1 MFHVKHSNRKFKRS
15 IRKIVQLY
23 HLLYA
28 SNEYVLSRKLKIAKF
43 GRTLHM
49 KDYNTLLFDESKK
62 NGIELNDRQIAQFN
76 QYYELLTEKNKV
88 MNLTAIT
95 GYNDVV
101 KKHFIDSMMISRIV
115 DMRKITTLCDIGTG
129 AGFPGIPLKI
139 VYPHLRLSLVD
150 SVGKRV
156 NFLSEVVEKI
166 GLENVETIHSRTE
179 DLAHNPKYR
188 EKYDLVTARAV
199 ASMNVLSEYCI
210 PYAKIGGYFAA
221 YKSGNIEE
229 ELNNA
234 RNAVNTLG
242 GTIEKTDMF
251 DLYGMGRSIVL
262 IRKVKN
268 TPKVYPRK
276 AGTPSKN
283 PL

>member
-1 MFHVKHSNRKFKRS
+1 
-15 IRKIVQLY
+15 
-23 HLLYA
+23 
-28 SNEYVLSRKLKIAKF
+28 
-43 GRTLHM
+43 M
-49 KDYNTLLFDESKK
+49 KDYNTLLFDETKK
-62 NGIELNDRQIAQFN
+62 NGMELSDKQIAQFN
-76 QYYELLTEKNKV
+76 LYYELLTAKNKV

-95 GYNDVV
+95 EYNDVV
-101 KKHFIDSMMISRIV
+101 KKHFIDSMMISRV
-115 DMRKITTLCDIGTG
+115 LDMKKINSLCDVGTG

-139 VYPHLRLSLVD
+139 VYPHLHLTLVD

-156 NFLSEVVEKI
+156 NFLSEVVEKLD
-166 GLENVETIHSRTE
+166 LEDVEAIHSRTE
-179 DLAHNPKYR
+179 DLAHNSKYR

-229 ELNNA
+229 EIENA
-234 RNAVNTLG
+234 KNAVKTLG
-242 GTIEKTDMF
+242 GKIEKTDMF
-251 DLYGMGRSIVL
+251 ELYEMGRSIVL
-262 IRKVKN
+262 IRKVN
-268 TPKVYPRK
+268 TTPKIYPRK

>member
-1 MFHVKHSNRKFKRS
+1 
-15 IRKIVQLY
+15 
-23 HLLYA
+23 
-28 SNEYVLSRKLKIAKF
+28 
-43 GRTLHM
+43 M
-49 KDYNTLLFDESKK
+49 KDYNTLLFDETMK
-62 NGIELNDRQIAQFN
+62 NGMELSDKQIAQFN
-76 QYYELLTEKNKV
+76 LYYELLTAKNKV

-95 GYNDVV
+95 EYNDVV
-101 KKHFIDSMMISRIV
+101 KKHFIDSMMISRV
-115 DMRKITTLCDIGTG
+115 LDMKKINSLCDVGTG

-139 VYPHLRLSLVD
+139 VYPHLHLTLVD

-156 NFLSEVVEKI
+156 NFLSEVVEKL
-166 GLENVETIHSRTE
+166 GLEDVEAIHSRTE
-179 DLAHNPKYR
+179 DLAHNSKYR

-229 ELNNA
+229 EIENA
-234 RNAVNTLG
+234 KNAVKTLG
-242 GTIEKTDMF
+242 GKIEKKDMF
-251 DLYGMGRSIVL
+251 ELYEMGRSIVL
-262 IRKVKN
+262 IRKVN
-268 TPKVYPRK
+268 STPKIYPRK

>member
-1 MFHVKHSNRKFKRS
+1 
-15 IRKIVQLY
+15 
-23 HLLYA
+23 
-28 SNEYVLSRKLKIAKF
+28 
-43 GRTLHM
+43 M
-49 KDYNTLLFDESKK
+49 KDYNTLLFDETKK
-62 NGIELNDRQIAQFN
+62 NGMELSDKQIAQFN
-76 QYYELLTEKNKV
+76 LYYELLTAKNKV

-95 GYNDVV
+95 EYNDVV
-101 KKHFIDSMMISRIV
+101 KKHFIDSMMISRV
-115 DMRKITTLCDIGTG
+115 LDMKKIISLCDVGTG

-139 VYPHLRLSLVD
+139 VYPHLHLTLVD

-156 NFLSEVVEKI
+156 NFLSEVVEKL
-166 GLENVETIHSRTE
+166 GLEDVEAIHSRTE
-179 DLAHNPKYR
+179 DLAHNSKYR

-229 ELNNA
+229 EIENA
-234 RNAVNTLG
+234 KNAVKTLG
-242 GTIEKTDMF
+242 GKIEKTDMF
-251 DLYGMGRSIVL
+251 ELYEMGRSIVL
-262 IRKVKN
+262 IRKVN
-268 TPKVYPRK
+268 TTPKIYPRK

>member
-1 MFHVKHSNRKFKRS
+1 
-15 IRKIVQLY
+15 
-23 HLLYA
+23 
-28 SNEYVLSRKLKIAKF
+28 
-43 GRTLHM
+43 M
-49 KDYNTLLFDESKK
+49 KDYNTLLFDETKK
-62 NGIELNDRQIAQFN
+62 NGMELSDKQIAQFN
-76 QYYELLTEKNKV
+76 LYYELLTAKNKV

-95 GYNDVV
+95 EYNDVV
-101 KKHFIDSMMISRIV
+101 KKHFIDSMMISRV
-115 DMRKITTLCDIGTG
+115 LDMKKINSLCDVGTG

-139 VYPHLRLSLVD
+139 VYPHLHLTLVD

-156 NFLSEVVEKI
+156 NFLSEVVEKLD
-166 GLENVETIHSRTE
+166 LEDVEAIHSRTE
-179 DLAHNPKYR
+179 DLAHNSKYR

-229 ELNNA
+229 EIENA
-234 RNAVNTLG
+234 KNAVKTLG
-242 GTIEKTDMF
+242 GKIEKTDMF
-251 DLYGMGRSIVL
+251 ELYEMGRSIVL
-262 IRKVKN
+262 IKKASS
-268 TPKVYPRK
+268 TPKMYPRK

>member
-1 MFHVKHSNRKFKRS
+1 
-15 IRKIVQLY
+15 
-23 HLLYA
+23 
-28 SNEYVLSRKLKIAKF
+28 
-43 GRTLHM
+43 M
-49 KDYNTLLFDESKK
+49 KDYNTLLLDETKK
-62 NGIELNDRQIAQFN
+62 NGMELSDKQIAQFN
-76 QYYELLTEKNKV
+76 LYYELLTAKNKV

-95 GYNDVV
+95 EYNDVV
-101 KKHFIDSMMISRIV
+101 KKHFIDSMMISRV
-115 DMRKITTLCDIGTG
+115 LDMKKINSLCDVGTG

-139 VYPHLRLSLVD
+139 VYPHLHLTLVD

-156 NFLSEVVEKI
+156 NFLSEVVEKL
-166 GLENVETIHSRTE
+166 GLEDVEAIHSRTE
-179 DLAHNPKYR
+179 DLAHNSKYR

-229 ELNNA
+229 EIENA
-234 RNAVNTLG
+234 KNAVKTLG
-242 GTIEKTDMF
+242 GKIEKTDMF
-251 DLYGMGRSIVL
+251 ELYEMGRSIVL
-262 IRKVKN
+262 IRKVKS
-268 TPKVYPRK
+268 TPKIYPRK

>member
-1 MFHVKHSNRKFKRS
+1 
-15 IRKIVQLY
+15 
-23 HLLYA
+23 
-28 SNEYVLSRKLKIAKF
+28 
-43 GRTLHM
+43 M
-49 KDYNTLLFDESKK
+49 KDYNTLLFDETKK
-62 NGIELNDRQIAQFN
+62 NGMELSDKQIAQFN
-76 QYYELLTEKNKV
+76 LYYELLTAKNKV

-95 GYNDVV
+95 EYNDVV
-101 KKHFIDSMMISRIV
+101 KKHFIDSMMISRV
-115 DMRKITTLCDIGTG
+115 LDMKKINSLCDVGTG

-139 VYPHLRLSLVD
+139 VYPHLHLTLVD

-156 NFLSEVVEKI
+156 NFLSEVVEKL
-166 GLENVETIHSRTE
+166 GLEDVEAIHSRTE
-179 DLAHNPKYR
+179 DLAHNSKYR

-229 ELNNA
+229 EIENA
-234 RNAVNTLG
+234 KNAVKTLG
-242 GTIEKTDMF
+242 GKIEKTDMF
-251 DLYGMGRSIVL
+251 ELYEMGRSIVL
-262 IRKVKN
+262 IRKVN
-268 TPKVYPRK
+268 TTPKIYPRK

>member
-1 MFHVKHSNRKFKRS
+1 MN
-15 IRKIVQLY
+15 
-23 HLLYA
+23 
-28 SNEYVLSRKLKIAKF
+28 
-43 GRTLHM
+43 
-49 KDYNTLLFDESKK
+49 DYNTLLFDETKK
-62 NGIELNDRQIAQFN
+62 NGMELSDKQIAQFN
-76 QYYELLTEKNKV
+76 LYYELLTAKNKV

-95 GYNDVV
+95 EYNDVV
-101 KKHFIDSMMISRIV
+101 KKHFIDSMMISRV
-115 DMRKITTLCDIGTG
+115 LDMKKISSLCDVGTG

-139 VYPHLRLSLVD
+139 VYPHLHLTLVD

-156 NFLSEVVEKI
+156 NFLSEVVEKL
-166 GLENVETIHSRTE
+166 GLEDVEAIHSRTE
-179 DLAHNPKYR
+179 DLAHNSKYR

-229 ELNNA
+229 EIENA
-234 RNAVNTLG
+234 KNAVKTLG
-242 GTIEKTDMF
+242 GKIEKTDMF
-251 DLYGMGRSIVL
+251 ELYEMGRSIVL
-262 IRKVKN
+262 IRKVN
-268 TPKVYPRK
+268 STPKIYPRK

>member
-1 MFHVKHSNRKFKRS
+1 
-15 IRKIVQLY
+15 
-23 HLLYA
+23 
-28 SNEYVLSRKLKIAKF
+28 
-43 GRTLHM
+43 M
-49 KDYNTLLFDESKK
+49 KDYNTILFDETKK
-62 NGIELNDRQIAQFN
+62 NGMELSDKQITQFN
-76 QYYELLTEKNKV
+76 LYYELLTAKNKV

-95 GYNDVV
+95 EYNDVV
-101 KKHFIDSMMISRIV
+101 KKHFIDSMMISRV
-115 DMRKITTLCDIGTG
+115 LDMKKINSLCDVGTG

-139 VYPHLRLSLVD
+139 VYPHLHLTLVD

-156 NFLSEVVEKI
+156 NFLSEVVEKL
-166 GLENVETIHSRTE
+166 GLEDVEAIHSRTE
-179 DLAHNPKYR
+179 DLAHNSKYR

-229 ELNNA
+229 EIENA
-234 RNAVNTLG
+234 KNAVKTLG
-242 GTIEKTDMF
+242 GKIEKTDMF
-251 DLYGMGRSIVL
+251 ELYEMGRSIVL
-262 IRKVKN
+262 IRKVN
-268 TPKVYPRK
+268 STPKIYPRK

>member
-1 MFHVKHSNRKFKRS
+1 
-15 IRKIVQLY
+15 
-23 HLLYA
+23 
-28 SNEYVLSRKLKIAKF
+28 
-43 GRTLHM
+43 M
-49 KDYNTLLFDESKK
+49 KDYNTLLFDETKK
-62 NGIELNDRQIAQFN
+62 NGMELSDKQIAQFN
-76 QYYELLTEKNKV
+76 LYYELLTAKNKV

-95 GYNDVV
+95 EYNDVV
-101 KKHFIDSMMISRIV
+101 KKHFIDSMMISRV
-115 DMRKITTLCDIGTG
+115 LDMKKINLLCDVGTG

-139 VYPHLRLSLVD
+139 VYPHLHLTLVD

-156 NFLSEVVEKI
+156 NFLSEVVEKL
-166 GLENVETIHSRTE
+166 GLEDVEAIHSRTE
-179 DLAHNPKYR
+179 DLAHNSKYR

-229 ELNNA
+229 EIENA
-234 RNAVNTLG
+234 KNAVKTLG
-242 GTIEKTDMF
+242 GKIEKKDMF
-251 DLYGMGRSIVL
+251 ELYEMGRSIVL
-262 IRKVKN
+262 IRKVN
-268 TPKVYPRK
+268 STPKIYPRK

>member
-1 MFHVKHSNRKFKRS
+1 
-15 IRKIVQLY
+15 
-23 HLLYA
+23 
-28 SNEYVLSRKLKIAKF
+28 
-43 GRTLHM
+43 M
-49 KDYNTLLFDESKK
+49 KDYNTLLFDETKK
-62 NGIELNDRQIAQFN
+62 NGMELSDKQIAQFN
-76 QYYELLTEKNKV
+76 LYYELLTAKNKV

-95 GYNDVV
+95 EYNDVV
-101 KKHFIDSMMISRIV
+101 KKHFIDSMMISRV
-115 DMRKITTLCDIGTG
+115 LDMKKINSICDVGTG

-139 VYPHLRLSLVD
+139 VYPHLHLTLVD

-156 NFLSEVVEKI
+156 NFLSEVVEKL
-166 GLENVETIHSRTE
+166 GLEDVEAIHSRTE
-179 DLAHNPKYR
+179 DLAHNSKYR

-229 ELNNA
+229 EIENA
-234 RNAVNTLG
+234 KNAVKTLG
-242 GTIEKTDMF
+242 GKIEKKDMF
-251 DLYGMGRSIVL
+251 ELYEMGRSIVL
-262 IRKVKN
+262 IRKVN
-268 TPKVYPRK
+268 STPKIYPRK

>member
-1 MFHVKHSNRKFKRS
+1 
-15 IRKIVQLY
+15 
-23 HLLYA
+23 
-28 SNEYVLSRKLKIAKF
+28 
-43 GRTLHM
+43 M

-262 IRKVKN
+262 IRKVKG

>member
-1 MFHVKHSNRKFKRS
+1 
-15 IRKIVQLY
+15 
-23 HLLYA
+23 
-28 SNEYVLSRKLKIAKF
+28 
-43 GRTLHM
+43 M
-49 KDYNTLLFDESKK
+49 KDYNTLLFDETKK
-62 NGIELNDRQIAQFN
+62 NGMELSDKQIAQFN
-76 QYYELLTEKNKV
+76 LYYELLTAKNKV

-95 GYNDVV
+95 EYNDVV
-101 KKHFIDSMMISRIV
+101 KKHFIDSMMISRV
-115 DMRKITTLCDIGTG
+115 LDMKKINSLCDVGTG

-139 VYPHLRLSLVD
+139 VYPHLHLTLVD

-156 NFLSEVVEKI
+156 NFLSEVVEKL
-166 GLENVETIHSRTE
+166 GLEDVEAIHSRTE
-179 DLAHNPKYR
+179 DLAHNSKYR

-229 ELNNA
+229 EIENA
-234 RNAVNTLG
+234 KNAVKTLG
-242 GTIEKTDMF
+242 GKIEKTDMF
-251 DLYGMGRSIVL
+251 ELYEMGRSIVL
-262 IRKVKN
+262 IRKVYS
-268 TPKVYPRK
+268 TPKIYPRK

>member
-1 MFHVKHSNRKFKRS
+1 
-15 IRKIVQLY
+15 
-23 HLLYA
+23 
-28 SNEYVLSRKLKIAKF
+28 
-43 GRTLHM
+43 M
-49 KDYNTLLFDESKK
+49 KNYNTILFDETKK
-62 NGIELNDRQIAQFN
+62 NGMELSDKQIAQFN
-76 QYYELLTEKNKV
+76 LYYELLTAKNKV

-95 GYNDVV
+95 EYNDVV
-101 KKHFIDSMMISRIV
+101 KKHFIDSMMISRV
-115 DMRKITTLCDIGTG
+115 LDMKKISSLCDVGTG

-139 VYPHLRLSLVD
+139 VYPHLQLTLVD

-156 NFLSEVVEKI
+156 NFLSEVVEKL
-166 GLENVETIHSRTE
+166 GLEDVEAIHSRTE
-179 DLAHNPKYR
+179 DLAHNSKYR

-229 ELNNA
+229 EIENA
-234 RNAVNTLG
+234 KNAVKTLG
-242 GTIEKTDMF
+242 GKIEKTDMF
-251 DLYGMGRSIVL
+251 ELYEMGRSIVL
-262 IRKVKN
+262 IRKVN
-268 TPKVYPRK
+268 STPKIYPRK

>member
-1 MFHVKHSNRKFKRS
+1 
-15 IRKIVQLY
+15 
-23 HLLYA
+23 
-28 SNEYVLSRKLKIAKF
+28 
-43 GRTLHM
+43 M
-49 KDYNTLLFDESKK
+49 KDYNTLLYDESKK

-95 GYNDVV
+95 EYNDVV

-115 DMRKITTLCDIGTG
+115 DMRKITTICDIGTG

-166 GLENVETIHSRTE
+166 GLEDVEPIHSRTE

-234 RNAVNTLG
+234 RNAANTLG
-242 GTIEKTDMF
+242 GTIEKIDMF

-268 TPKVYPRK
+268 TPKVYPRT

>member
-1 MFHVKHSNRKFKRS
+1 
-15 IRKIVQLY
+15 
-23 HLLYA
+23 
-28 SNEYVLSRKLKIAKF
+28 
-43 GRTLHM
+43 M
-49 KDYNTLLFDESKK
+49 KDYNTLLFDETKK
-62 NGIELNDRQIAQFN
+62 NGMELSDKQIAQFN
-76 QYYELLTEKNKV
+76 LYYELLTAKNKV

-95 GYNDVV
+95 EYNDVV
-101 KKHFIDSMMISRIV
+101 KKHFIDSIMISRV
-115 DMRKITTLCDIGTG
+115 LDMKKINSLCDVGTG

-139 VYPHLRLSLVD
+139 VYPHLHLTLVD

-156 NFLSEVVEKI
+156 NFLSEVVEKL
-166 GLENVETIHSRTE
+166 GLEDVEAIHSRTE
-179 DLAHNPKYR
+179 DLAHNSKYR

-229 ELNNA
+229 EIENA
-234 RNAVNTLG
+234 KNAVKTLG
-242 GTIEKTDMF
+242 GKIEKTDMF
-251 DLYGMGRSIVL
+251 ELYEMGRSIVL
-262 IRKVKN
+262 IRKVN
-268 TPKVYPRK
+268 STPKIYPRK

>member
-1 MFHVKHSNRKFKRS
+1 
-15 IRKIVQLY
+15 
-23 HLLYA
+23 
-28 SNEYVLSRKLKIAKF
+28 
-43 GRTLHM
+43 M

-234 RNAVNTLG
+234 QNAVTTLG
-242 GTIEKTDMF
+242 GKIEKTDVF

-262 IRKVKN
+262 IRKVKG

>member
-1 MFHVKHSNRKFKRS
+1 
-15 IRKIVQLY
+15 
-23 HLLYA
+23 
-28 SNEYVLSRKLKIAKF
+28 
-43 GRTLHM
+43 M
-49 KDYNTLLFDESKK
+49 KDYNTILFDETKK
-62 NGIELNDRQIAQFN
+62 NGMELSDKQIAQFN
-76 QYYELLTEKNKV
+76 LYYELLTAKNKV

-95 GYNDVV
+95 EYNDVV
-101 KKHFIDSMMISRIV
+101 KKHFIDSMMISRV
-115 DMRKITTLCDIGTG
+115 LDMKKINSLCDVGTG

-139 VYPHLRLSLVD
+139 VYPHLHLTLVD

-156 NFLSEVVEKI
+156 NFLSEVVEKL
-166 GLENVETIHSRTE
+166 GLEDVEAIHSRTE
-179 DLAHNPKYR
+179 DLAHNSKYR

-229 ELNNA
+229 EIENA
-234 RNAVNTLG
+234 KNAVKTLG
-242 GTIEKTDMF
+242 GKIEKTDMF
-251 DLYGMGRSIVL
+251 ELYEMGRSIVL
-262 IRKVKN
+262 IRKVN
-268 TPKVYPRK
+268 TTPKIYPRK

>member
-1 MFHVKHSNRKFKRS
+1 
-15 IRKIVQLY
+15 
-23 HLLYA
+23 
-28 SNEYVLSRKLKIAKF
+28 
-43 GRTLHM
+43 M
-49 KDYNTLLFDESKK
+49 KDYNTLLFDETKK
-62 NGIELNDRQIAQFN
+62 NGMELSDKQIAQFN
-76 QYYELLTEKNKV
+76 LYYELLTAKNKV

-95 GYNDVV
+95 EYNDVV
-101 KKHFIDSMMISRIV
+101 KKHFIDSMMISRV
-115 DMRKITTLCDIGTG
+115 LDMKKINLLCDVGTG

-139 VYPHLRLSLVD
+139 VYPHLHLTLVD

-156 NFLSEVVEKI
+156 NFLSEVVEKLD
-166 GLENVETIHSRTE
+166 LEDVEAIHSRTE
-179 DLAHNPKYR
+179 DLAHNSKYR

-229 ELNNA
+229 EIENA
-234 RNAVNTLG
+234 KNAVKTLG
-242 GTIEKTDMF
+242 GKIEKKDMF
-251 DLYGMGRSIVL
+251 ELYEMGRSIVL
-262 IRKVKN
+262 IRKVN
-268 TPKVYPRK
+268 STPKIYPRK

>member
-1 MFHVKHSNRKFKRS
+1 
-15 IRKIVQLY
+15 
-23 HLLYA
+23 
-28 SNEYVLSRKLKIAKF
+28 
-43 GRTLHM
+43 M
-49 KDYNTLLFDESKK
+49 KDYNTLLFDETKK
-62 NGIELNDRQIAQFN
+62 NGMELSDKQITQFN
-76 QYYELLTEKNKV
+76 LYYELLTAKNKV

-95 GYNDVV
+95 EYNDVV
-101 KKHFIDSMMISRIV
+101 KKHFIDSMMISRV
-115 DMRKITTLCDIGTG
+115 LDMKKINSLCDVGTG

-139 VYPHLRLSLVD
+139 VYPHLHLTLVD

-156 NFLSEVVEKI
+156 NFLSEVVEKL
-166 GLENVETIHSRTE
+166 GLEDVEAIHSRTE
-179 DLAHNPKYR
+179 DLAHNSKYR

-229 ELNNA
+229 EIENA
-234 RNAVNTLG
+234 KNAVKTLG
-242 GTIEKTDMF
+242 GKIEKTDMF
-251 DLYGMGRSIVL
+251 ELYEMGRSIVL
-262 IRKVKN
+262 IRKVN
-268 TPKVYPRK
+268 STPKIYPRK